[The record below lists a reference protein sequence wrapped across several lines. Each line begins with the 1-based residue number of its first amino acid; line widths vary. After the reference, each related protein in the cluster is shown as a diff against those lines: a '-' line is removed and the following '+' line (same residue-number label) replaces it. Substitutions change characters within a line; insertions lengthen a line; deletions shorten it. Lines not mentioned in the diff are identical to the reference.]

1 MPYYTFTF
9 FETQHSTAEPHSAT
23 SITDTSNPSVALDGI
38 YIAPLDRFHV
48 LKIATD
54 RDVVAGES
62 YGEGVQLFLF
72 VPHASKRRVVLRN

>member
-54 RDVVAGES
+54 RDVVAGERVTERVSSFFYS
-62 YGEGVQLFLF
+62 YLMRPRDE
-72 VPHASKRRVVLRN
+72 SY